1 MFNFSSGGGVPLLQG
16 CLVRYLL
23 FAITSSRVHQ
33 LGSFFNMMRISSRA
47 TNSIKGVCFCSAV
60 FEKLTGK
67 VDPKLTPE
75 EGKHYID
82 DHFTDM

>member
-1 MFNFSSGGGVPLLQG
+1 
-16 CLVRYLL
+16 
-23 FAITSSRVHQ
+23 
-33 LGSFFNMMRISSRA
+33 MMRISSSA
-47 TNSIKGVCFCSAV
+47 TDGTKGVRFSSAV

-67 VDPKLTPE
+67 DDPRLTPE

>member
-1 MFNFSSGGGVPLLQG
+1 MY
-16 CLVRYLL
+16 R
-23 FAITSSRVHQ
+23 
-33 LGSFFNMMRISSRA
+33 LGSFFNMMRISSTA
-47 TNSIKGVCFCSAV
+47 TDGTKGVCLSLAV

-67 VDPKLTPE
+67 LDHRLTPE